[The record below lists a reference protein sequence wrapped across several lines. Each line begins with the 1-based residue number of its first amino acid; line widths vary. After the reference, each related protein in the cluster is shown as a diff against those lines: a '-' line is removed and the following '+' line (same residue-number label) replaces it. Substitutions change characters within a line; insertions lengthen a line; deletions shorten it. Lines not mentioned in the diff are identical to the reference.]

1 LIIALIA
8 GLISGYLLS
17 APPIGPTNFA
27 VIAKGFKNQKAEGI
41 AIGAGAGTVDM
52 FYILVAYGGVS
63 LLKSLVPE
71 AVNIFIADNESYFK
85 MGITIVGCLVVFI
98 LGFKMIKNKSFKND
112 KPIET
117 EIEELEEVTKQI
129 REKEEKEIS
138 KIIKTEKIKKTNSAV
153 FYGFMTGVLSCLS
166 SVTLPASWIAIVG
179 YLKSYNVIDGNVLSG
194 FLYATGVL
202 AGTILW
208 FWTLVYLISRNA
220 HKIKPV
226 TLNIINVVVGI
237 ILIAL
242 GIFLLFKTFDY
253 AFT

>member
-1 LIIALIA
+1 MIIALIA
-8 GLISGYLLS
+8 GLVSGYLLS

-27 VIAKGFKNQKAEGI
+27 VIAKGFKKQKAEGV
-41 AIGAGAGTVDM
+41 AIGVGAGVVDM

-71 AVNIFIADNESYFK
+71 FINIFIAENENYFK

-98 LGFKMIKNKSFKND
+98 LGFKMLKNKSFEDD
-112 KPIET
+112 KSIES
-117 EIEELEEVTKQI
+117 EVKELDEVTKQI
-129 REKEEKEIS
+129 RDKKEQEIS
-138 KIIKTEKIKKTNSAV
+138 RILKSGKIKKANSAV

-194 FLYATGVL
+194 FLYAIGVL

-220 HKIKPV
+220 HKIKPA
-226 TLNIINVVVGI
+226 TLNKINVVVGI

-242 GIFLLFKTFDY
+242 GAFLLYKTFDY
-253 AFT
+253 AFA